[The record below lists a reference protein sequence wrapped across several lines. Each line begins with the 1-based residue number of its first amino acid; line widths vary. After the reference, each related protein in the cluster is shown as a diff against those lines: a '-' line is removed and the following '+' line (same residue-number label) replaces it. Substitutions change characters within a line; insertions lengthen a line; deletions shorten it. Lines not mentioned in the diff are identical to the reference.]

1 MGPVSVLAGLP
12 VGGDHPVRV
21 MAAINVSP
29 ESFFAGSV
37 QVDEGALRAAAQ
49 QAVEDGADII
59 DIGAKSTAPYLDTAI
74 PLDEEV
80 RRMGRAVQVVAGAVQ
95 VPISADSTRAA
106 VVAAALASGAR
117 IVNDVSG
124 LRGDAA
130 MADIAAQADGVVLMA
145 SPDGESGAPPIALVR
160 RMLSDSLERAP
171 RRVARTEIVPIP
183 ASAFTRSGVPYAAFT
198 CAVLDGRRARRPR
211 LPAVGRRLR
220 QSSIGQ
226 LTGRS
231 HRPAGRVARR
241 GCDRRLQRRRD
252 CPHPRRCGDARCCAG
267 RAGDQ
272 AGARRPGHGVK
283 RRRFFLCLRSGDS
296 LIAREHALQA
306 PVR

>member
-130 MADIAAQADGVVLMA
+130 MADIAAQAEGVVLMA
-145 SPDGESGAPPIALVR
+145 SPDGESSASPIALVR
-160 RMLSDSLERAP
+160 RMLSDSLERAH
-171 RRVARTEIVPIP
+171 RAGIARTEIVLDPGIGF
-183 ASAFTRSGVPYAAFT
+183 FTRSGVPSAAFT
-198 CAVLDGRRARRPR
+198 CAVLDGLDALADLGCP
-211 LPAVGRRLR
+211 LLVGVSRK
-220 QSSIGQ
+220 SSIGQ
-226 LTGRS
+226 LTGRADPTDRLAGSLAAAAIAVYNGAAIVRS
-231 HRPAGRVARR
+231 HDVAATRDVVRVAQAIRQAR
-241 GCDRRLQRRRD
+241 AARD
-252 CPHPRRCGDARCCAG
+252 TA
-267 RAGDQ
+267 
-272 AGARRPGHGVK
+272 
-283 RRRFFLCLRSGDS
+283 
-296 LIAREHALQA
+296 
-306 PVR
+306 